1 MVVLVNSA
9 GWRYENRRCNL
20 YGQPSFSLS
29 PEALMAPLGIRRR
42 RRRRCRRCL
51 RCAYVTSFLL
61 SVVSDETLIINASR
75 ISGIILA

>member
-1 MVVLVNSA
+1 MVVLVNST

-29 PEALMAPLGIRRR
+29 SEALMAPHGI

-51 RCAYVTSFLL
+51 RRHVCRHSPTRRA
-61 SVVSDETLIINASR
+61 NN
-75 ISGIILA
+75 